1 MHPITWGL
9 EPSRIEPFTRPRPRR
24 RDPPQLA
31 ARLQKQANGSTNCC
45 HKSSPMLSFLAS
57 PAPLGAPFHPSPH
70 LHQNRPIPLP
80 AKRLVEK
87 PIRDEGALAHGPTAA
102 ARWIA
107 EPATTRANPAVAT
120 RPQLNPLVEPS
131 VLTPL
136 RESGVGRRR
145 RRSVK
150 DGASGQ
156 QVSGGVAHLGTLAG
170 EGLLCNPLGDRRTEQ
185 GARQEFRDLRGATRD
200 HM

>member
-24 RDPPQLA
+24 RDPPA
-31 ARLQKQANGSTNCC
+31 TCSA
-45 HKSSPMLSFLAS
+45 
-57 PAPLGAPFHPSPH
+57 PAETSEWLDELLPQEFPNAVISREPRTPWSPFHPSPH

-87 PIRDEGALAHGPTAA
+87 PIRDEGALVHGPTAA

-131 VLTPL
+131 LLTPL
-136 RESGVGRRR
+136 RVRGWPSEAMIGQGRGV
-145 RRSVK
+145 RS
-150 DGASGQ
+150 A
-156 QVSGGVAHLGTLAG
+156 GVAHLGTLSG